1 MSFVHHS
8 VTITSGSAETELE
21 VEVKYSVTPGSRGD
35 YYQPPESPSAEIIR
49 ASIVHKDGSKTLAP
63 WLIDMLAEDDQLLSA
78 CLADNEQRAED
89 AAEYRAEAAREE
101 RMLSRQD

>member
-1 MSFVHHS
+1 MSFMRHS
-8 VTITSGSAETELE
+8 ITITSGSAESEIE
-21 VEVKYSVTPGSRGD
+21 VEVKYSVTPGYRGD

-49 ASIVHKDGSKTLAP
+49 ASIVHKDKSQTLAP
-63 WLIDMLAEDDQLLSA
+63 WLIDMLAEDEQLLAA

-101 RMLSRQD
+101 RMLSRQN